1 MTQKISFDFSNTKA
15 LAADAD
21 VAAMKDRVIAA
32 KKTLV
37 EKTGDD
43 ACKDYTEVVSSN
55 EAVTWEGG
63 SEGKWFVVKG
73 DAAIS
78 EHITVTG
85 TVTAAMVQTLMGVD
99 KPMTTTAKSPV
110 SIKIP
115 VAVYRRFLSGSPCS
129 HRGTASW
136 LLQHGRQVHPQDT
149 GDLLLWK

>member
-1 MTQKISFDFSNTKA
+1 MAWDDTEKE
-15 LAADAD
+15 
-21 VAAMKDRVIAA
+21 
-32 KKTLV
+32 LV

-115 VAVYRRFLSGSPCS
+115 VAVYRRYFTDVAAKDVQGIVEEALDRYFEGKGAQRREKTV
-129 HRGTASW
+129 HTAVRYIW
-136 LLQHGRQVHPQDT
+136 KHDRFQMNGRKPV
-149 GDLLLWK
+149 KRR